1 MKQQLALILAMLM
14 LGSAVLTS
22 CSETDTGSTDTSA
35 DAAVTDT
42 PAPENTEN
50 EAANP
55 ADARAAIPDDLPEK
69 NFDGRDFII
78 LGSEPGCTPYITV
91 EELNGEGVNDAVFNR
106 NLEIEE
112 RYGATISHYIPGS
125 TGAEY
130 AMTSN
135 AIRQAVKADDS
146 DSFHL
151 ISYHVVEA
159 GSIAVQGHL
168 LNWYEIPHINFEKP
182 WWADSNVDD
191 LSMNGR
197 CYLAIGDAAL
207 TAVSAT
213 YCNFYDKDAA
223 KTYGIE
229 GLYDTVREGKWTVDY
244 QTELVE
250 RVASDTNGDGKMTA
264 EDYFGLASSPYSAV
278 DTYLWAFDNQVF
290 SKNDEGVLEF
300 SYYNERLVG
309 IFEKVYSLFRETSGV
324 YAPVGQGHN
333 VGNDQFLNYG
343 ALFLNSTIS
352 YSAFLA
358 DFEHDYGI
366 IPYPKYDE
374 NQAEYK
380 TMVDGAHEAMGVAIC
395 ADDLDFIGI
404 MTEVMCAESYKQV
417 LPAYYDVALKQRYAS
432 SPEDAEMIELCVDSR
447 VFDLGYVYDNWKGVS
462 FYLESLISNAGSK
475 DITSHYK
482 KNEKPVAKY
491 YERVVNAFYTEAE

>member
-1 MKQQLALILAMLM
+1 MKKQLSLILAMLV
-14 LGSAVLTS
+14 LASVSLTS
-22 CSETDTGSTDTSA
+22 CSESNTGNTDTAAESDVTETSA
-35 DAAVTDT
+35 VT
-42 PAPENTEN
+42 ETES
-50 EAANP
+50 ETP
-55 ADARAAIPDDLPEK
+55 ADARAKIPDDLPER

-91 EELNGEGVNDAVFNR
+91 DELNGEGVNDAVFNR
-106 NLEIEE
+106 NLDIEE
-112 RYGATISHYIPGS
+112 RYGAKISHFVPGA

-130 AMTSN
+130 AKTSN
-135 AIRQAVKADDS
+135 TIRQAVKSGDS

-151 ISYHVVEA
+151 VSYHVVEV
-159 GSIAVQGHL
+159 GSVAVQGHL
-168 LNWYEIPHINFEKP
+168 LNWYEIPHINFDKP
-182 WWADSNVDD
+182 WWSDSNVDD

-197 CYLAIGDAAL
+197 CFLAIGDAAL
-207 TAVSAT
+207 TAISAT

-223 KTYGIE
+223 KTHGIE
-229 GLYDTVREGKWTVDY
+229 GLYETVRDGKWTVDY
-244 QTELVE
+244 QTELVAQ
-250 RVASDTNGDGKMTA
+250 VASDTNGDGKMTA
-264 EDYFGLASSPYSAV
+264 DDYFGLASSPYSAV
-278 DTYLWAFDNQVF
+278 NTYLWAFDNQVF
-290 SKNDEGVLEF
+290 VKNNEGVLEF
-300 SYYNERLVG
+300 NYYNERLVG
-309 IFEKVYSLFRETSGV
+309 IFEKVYALFKETSGV
-324 YAPVGQGHN
+324 YAPVGLGHN
-333 VGNDQFLNYG
+333 VGNDQFQKYG
-343 ALFLNSTIS
+343 ALFVNTTIS

-395 ADDLDFIGI
+395 AKDLDFIGI
-404 MTEVMCAESYKQV
+404 MTEVMCAESYKKV

-482 KNEKPVAKY
+482 KNEKAVGKY
-491 YERVVNAFYTEAE
+491 YDRVVNAFYSEEE